1 MSHRSSQTTHLQLI
15 YGAWRTQ
22 SIFEK
27 GDLTGLRC
35 ADTTG
40 STTGSTAVGALKKL
54 DQLKEAG
61 FELTVSDARGLGFTL
76 REIKEAGHTPEKVGE
91 SRDSRDQGD
100 GEGRRYTAGEL
111 RQAGYEDEPVGKILK
126 TYKEDGSFSWEDAK
140 KLGFLFKDLKNAGF
154 ELTASEARGFGLTLR
169 EIKEAGY
176 TPDEVGESRD
186 SRDQGD
192 GEGRRY
198 TAGELRQAGYE
209 DDLVGEILKK
219 YKEDNTLSWVDAKK
233 YGFSCKDFK
242 NAGYDCKEAN
252 KAGWSCN
259 EVEEAGYSRKDTI
272 AAGYSNSERLACGI
286 DEGTNLAGF

>member
-91 SRDSRDQGD
+91 SRERVRQQATVCRGQSADNRGSGCGTLQQWYGSRWW
-100 GEGRRYTAGEL
+100 L
-111 RQAGYEDEPVGKILK
+111 
-126 TYKEDGSFSWEDAK
+126 
-140 KLGFLFKDLKNAGF
+140 
-154 ELTASEARGFGLTLR
+154 
-169 EIKEAGY
+169 
-176 TPDEVGESRD
+176 
-186 SRDQGD
+186 
-192 GEGRRY
+192 
-198 TAGELRQAGYE
+198 
-209 DDLVGEILKK
+209 
-219 YKEDNTLSWVDAKK
+219 
-233 YGFSCKDFK
+233 
-242 NAGYDCKEAN
+242 
-252 KAGWSCN
+252 
-259 EVEEAGYSRKDTI
+259 
-272 AAGYSNSERLACGI
+272 
-286 DEGTNLAGF
+286 